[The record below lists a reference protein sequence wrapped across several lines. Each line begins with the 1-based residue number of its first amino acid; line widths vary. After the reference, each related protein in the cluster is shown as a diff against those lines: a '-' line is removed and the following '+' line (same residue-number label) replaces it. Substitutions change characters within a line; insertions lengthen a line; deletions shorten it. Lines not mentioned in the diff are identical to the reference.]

1 MGISIPTA
9 SRPPPCRPAWTGGRR
24 VPRTWPR
31 ATRPGSCPPV
41 ETRWNGSCSPIRA
54 TCCDQYT
61 RRGGAGLNV
70 GPPAA
75 RVHQRVTCGVL
86 RARGAPEGYVAVM
99 ALALGIVTPG
109 LHMNPRFDPPEWETT
124 ATVDDVVTV
133 VQQAEE
139 LGYDWVSCS
148 EHIAI
153 PAAASTV
160 RGGRYF
166 DPFSTLGYFAA
177 VTSRVGLLTHM
188 VVLPYHH
195 PLELLKRLGT
205 LDVLSGGRVIAG
217 VGVGSL
223 QPEFE
228 VLGHAFE
235 GRGER
240 ADDAIRA
247 LRASWGRRT
256 PSYDGTHYHYEGFI
270 VEPSGLPRD
279 VEVWVGG
286 RTKRSLRRA
295 LELGDAWMPFGFT
308 LDALTALLREGKTA
322 DALATYR
329 DQHGA
334 DLQML
339 LAPEPP

>member
-1 MGISIPTA
+1 
-9 SRPPPCRPAWTGGRR
+9 
-24 VPRTWPR
+24 
-31 ATRPGSCPPV
+31 
-41 ETRWNGSCSPIRA
+41 
-54 TCCDQYT
+54 
-61 RRGGAGLNV
+61 
-70 GPPAA
+70 
-75 RVHQRVTCGVL
+75 
-86 RARGAPEGYVAVM
+86 M

-124 ATVDDVVTV
+124 ATVDDVVSI
-133 VQQAEE
+133 VQRAEE

-247 LRASWGRRT
+247 LRASWGQRV
-256 PSYDGTHYHYEGFI
+256 PSYDGT
-270 VEPSGLPRD
+270 
-279 VEVWVGG
+279 
-286 RTKRSLRRA
+286 
-295 LELGDAWMPFGFT
+295 
-308 LDALTALLREGKTA
+308 
-322 DALATYR
+322 
-329 DQHGA
+329 
-334 DLQML
+334 
-339 LAPEPP
+339 

>member
-1 MGISIPTA
+1 
-9 SRPPPCRPAWTGGRR
+9 
-24 VPRTWPR
+24 
-31 ATRPGSCPPV
+31 
-41 ETRWNGSCSPIRA
+41 
-54 TCCDQYT
+54 
-61 RRGGAGLNV
+61 
-70 GPPAA
+70 
-75 RVHQRVTCGVL
+75 
-86 RARGAPEGYVAVM
+86 M

-217 VGVGSL
+217 IGVGSL

-228 VLGHAFE
+228 VLGHTFE

-270 VEPSGLPRD
+270 VEPSGLPRE

-286 RTKRSLRRA
+286 RTRRSLRRA
-295 LELGDAWMPFGFT
+295 LELGDAWMPFGMKVDELAGLLTDTQT
-308 LDALTALLREGKTA
+308 LEGLARYA
-322 DALATYR
+322 DE
-329 DQHGA
+329 HGRP
-334 DLQML
+334 LKL
-339 LAPEPP
+339 HLAPEPPIDPLGQPEETAEFLGHYVALGATGFSLRFDHHSAAHFAEQMAATKSVIETAGL